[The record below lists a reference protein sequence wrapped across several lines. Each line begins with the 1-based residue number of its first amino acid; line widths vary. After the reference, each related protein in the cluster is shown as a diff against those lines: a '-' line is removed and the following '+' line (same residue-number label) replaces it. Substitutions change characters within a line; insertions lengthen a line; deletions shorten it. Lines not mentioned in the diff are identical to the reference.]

1 MRSRKFLICFIF
13 VVVSLL
19 SFTFNVKA
27 GTYETSELIKVEGAQ
42 VRTSG
47 NAGLRFVATE
57 TYEGTEETYGI
68 LLAFGEAEANE
79 SFVVDGTVNGK
90 TVANAVIATAENG
103 QFAVTL
109 YDIPEVFYG
118 QKVSARAYVK
128 VGENYVY
135 ASTVTVRSL
144 VEVAEVAY
152 EAGNRTPFVE
162 NIYKTING
170 IELNFNGG
178 QFVAPYNF
186 HATKLNGNAT
196 GNFITICTKA
206 NETAG
211 SNQWW
216 HRVFFKA
223 TEVAN
228 LWKVAAVA
236 KSGADYP
243 TIDYDYVIG
252 IHQNIGLESE
262 TWAKAGEFVNLENAT
277 DYYAYFTAPT
287 GEGTGVDVNVKIEIA
302 SNSTLLLGGKALFS
316 EGEELPSVKRAGY
329 DFNGWYDNAELTGE
343 VVTTHVDAQQY
354 YASYTPIIYSISYE
368 FGNGWPTTDEWPLT
382 EYTVETET
390 IVLPGVDEMEYD
402 GDGTFGGWYDN
413 ALFTGEQITEIP
425 TGSYGDLTL
434 YAKWI
439 SNESE
444 TIELSA
450 ADTAAIEALTPTKIV
465 YSDVASGNYVVNGV
479 TYAANSEAFPTL
491 AAAVAAAVEGDKIY
505 VFAGTYN
512 GAVAI
517 TVANVTVYGPNY
529 GVVGKA
535 TRNEEAEIS
544 GVTAITANN
553 VTLNG
558 LKHTGPISVAGSDI
572 TITNCY
578 VAPTST
584 LNGYNCNRKG
594 CIADTAATTNLTISN
609 CYINAPGSTHT
620 ISAQFLTLGAKATNF
635 TLTGNYITNA
645 DATATGSYTPAAS
658 RLYSTAGTLTISNNE
673 FAWGTSGYL
682 LHIGNNGN
690 ECTEINVIENIID
703 TNSNMTAT
711 AGIQITKAA
720 ATINYIGNVFK
731 NCSGSTILFGSD
743 AGSTVTVKYNNFAA
757 GTAFK
762 VGDFGSANISFENN
776 YYAESAYST
785 ATKVTPTDFDAY
797 THDADGLAAYE
808 AAYAAYK
815 TQE

>member
-19 SFTFNVKA
+19 SLSFNVKA

-57 TYEGTEETYGI
+57 TYEGAEETYGI

-90 TVANAVIATAENG
+90 AVANAEIAASENG
-103 QFAVTL
+103 QYAVTL

-128 VGENYVY
+128 AGENYVY

-162 NIYKTING
+162 NIYKTTNG
-170 IELNFNGG
+170 IELGFDGG
-178 QFVAPYNF
+178 KFAAPYNF
-186 HATKLNGNAT
+186 NATKLNGTAT
-196 GNFITICTKA
+196 GYYITICTSE

-211 SNQWW
+211 SNMWW
-216 HRVFFKA
+216 HRVYFKA
-223 TEVAN
+223 TGIEN
-228 LWKVAAVA
+228 LWKVVAATKA
-236 KSGADYP
+236 GIDYP
-243 TIDYDYVIG
+243 EVDYDYIIG

-277 DYYAYFTAPT
+277 DYYAYFAAPT
-287 GEGTGVDVNVKIEIA
+287 GEGPDVDVKIA
-302 SNSTLLLGGKALFS
+302 LSTNSTLLLGGKALLS
-316 EGEELPSVKRAGY
+316 EGEELPNVEKAGY
-329 DFNGWYDNAELTGE
+329 EFNGWYDNAELTGE
-343 VVTTHVDAQQY
+343 VVTTHVDATKY
-354 YASYTPIIYSISYE
+354 YASYTAVNYYISYE
-368 FGNGWPTTDEWPLT
+368 YGNGWPVDDYPPS
-382 EYTVETET
+382 EYTVESET
-390 IVLPGVDEMEYD
+390 IVLPGVDEMEFD
-402 GDGTFGGWYDN
+402 GDGTFAGWYDN
-413 ALFTGEQITEIP
+413 PLFTGEPITEIA

-450 ADTAAIEALTPTKIV
+450 ADTAAIEALAPTKIV
-465 YSDVASGNYVVNGV
+465 SEDVESGNYVVNGV
-479 TYAANSEAFPTL
+479 TYAANVEAFSTL
-491 AAAVAAAVEGDKIY
+491 NAAIAAAVEGDKIY
-505 VFAGTYN
+505 VFAGTYI
-512 GAVAI
+512 GEDATI
-517 TVANVTVYGPNY
+517 TLANITIYGPNY
-529 GVVGKA
+529 GVAGKA
-535 TRNEEAEIS
+535 TRSDEAVIS
-544 GVTAITANN
+544 CVIYIKANN

-558 LKHTGPISVAGSDI
+558 LKHVSPISVAGDDI

-578 VAPTST
+578 ITPDSC
-584 LNGYNCNRKG
+584 LSGSGNNRKG

-609 CYINAPGSTHT
+609 CYINAPGTTHAIST
-620 ISAQFLTLGAKATNF
+620 QFLTLGSKATNL

-645 DATATGSYTPAAS
+645 DCTATGSYTPAAS
-658 RLYSTAGTLTISNNE
+658 RLYNVAGVLTISNNE
-673 FAWGTSGYL
+673 FRWGTDGYL
-682 LHIGNNGN
+682 LYIVNSTS
-690 ECTEINVIENIID
+690 ELTEANFIENVID
-703 TNSNMTAT
+703 TNSNMSAT
-711 AGIQITKAA
+711 AGIQVEKGS
-720 ATINYIGNVFK
+720 ATLVTNYIGNVFK
-731 NCSGSTILFGSD
+731 NCSGSTLLFKND
-743 AGSTVTVKYNNFAA
+743 TGSTVNVKYNNFAA

-762 VGDFGSANISFENN
+762 VGAFGSANISFENN

-785 ATKVTPTDFDAY
+785 ATNVTPTDFDTY

-808 AAYAAYK
+808 VAYAAYK
-815 TQE
+815 TEE